1 LGAASPADGNT
12 AGDVKA
18 VAKCYSGHKTN
29 TSDFCQSPA
38 KLIESES
45 LLIATTRSIS
55 TRTATTRSI
64 STRSATT
71 T

>member
-45 LLIATTRSIS
+45 LLIATTRSS
-55 TRTATTRSI
+55 RTATTRSI